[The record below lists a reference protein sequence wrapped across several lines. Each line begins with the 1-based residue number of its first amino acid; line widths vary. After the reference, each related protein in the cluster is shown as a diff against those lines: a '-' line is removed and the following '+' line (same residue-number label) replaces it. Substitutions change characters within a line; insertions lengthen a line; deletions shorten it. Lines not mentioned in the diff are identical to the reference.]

1 MKLDSIRLIKFFIG
15 HSRSLVLLSI
25 VTGIIAGA
33 SSAALIMMIN
43 ARVVGIITSESSS
56 IRLFIAF
63 AFVALVATTASGL
76 IATHLAQKTSFQLRM
91 IICRRILDTP
101 LRQMETLGA
110 HSVLAA
116 LTQDVPIIISAFTR
130 VPPLFINIAIVTG
143 CLIYLAT
150 LSWEMFLVLV
160 AFVLLGVFSYVMP
173 QRIGNRY
180 LKLAREEYDTLIK
193 HFRALLK
200 GAKELKL
207 HHNRRHEFLS
217 KLIRPTA
224 ATMRHNNVMGSNV
237 YVLLNSWSQV
247 LYFLVIGFILF
258 ALSDVIQN
266 INTRI
271 LTGYALTVLYMS
283 GPIQSLVATIPTF
296 STATISLKK
305 LENLG
310 LSPADRDSAESEMR
324 YPDAPLAWE
333 RLDLE
338 QVTHSYYRER
348 EDDNFTFGPI
358 DLSIYPGELIFVT
371 GGNGSGKTTFVKLL
385 AGLYTP
391 EAGEIRLDG
400 TPVSAE
406 NIECFRQYFSVV
418 FTEFHVFEQLLGLAR
433 PELDEQAQTL
443 LTSLQLAHKVKVT
456 DGQLSTTELSY
467 GQRKR
472 LALLTAFLE
481 DRPLYV
487 FDEWAADQDPE
498 FKEIFYL
505 HLLPE
510 LKARGKTLFV
520 ISHDDKYYHLADRLI
535 RLDYGKIEYD
545 RRLNELPQ
553 AVAQMELIEVNAAR
567 FSNIGVTDLRLP
579 RADELVG
586 KRPLQSFKEYSTQT
600 NTGAEK
606 RNGDGHARANGN
618 GFWAQAGRSIAPVG
632 EPLSLSKINIAL
644 GLLAYLFIAALIW
657 MAIHQLKP
665 PAAVDAAAPP
675 EQFASGRAMHHLK
688 EIARQPHPTGSTAH
702 ATVRNHIMQTLSGLG
717 LKPEIQE
724 STSVKRGRS
733 STSVVNVKNIWVLL
747 EGNGAHRQALMLAA
761 HYDSVPTSPGASD
774 DGAAV
779 AALLETARALKSGTP
794 LKNDLVLLFTDAEEL
809 GLLGAKAFVAEHPL
823 ARQVKLALNFEARGS
838 RGPVFMFETSERNG
852 WLAREFAR
860 VAPAPFA
867 SSLMY
872 DIYKLLPNDTDF
884 TVFKKAGISGL
895 NFAYIDGANHYHT
908 ARDNVQTIDERSLQ
922 HHGSYA
928 LALARHF
935 GNLNLENT
943 TASHDD
949 VYFDLFGS
957 KIISYAET
965 WVIPLAVMIV
975 LLYAGIVVAALRK
988 KRLTIIGIIAGFLAF
1003 VLSLS
1008 AAAAAATLLLWG
1020 LKSLGYVT
1028 SARHTHDQYYFLG
1041 IVALTLCS
1049 TATLYLFCH
1058 KRISMKHLH
1067 AGALFGWL
1075 LLAVATSISLP
1086 GVSYLLIWPLLFSLA
1101 AFACGVFSER
1111 LRAGTVGWFGLT
1123 CLCVAPGILLL
1134 SAVTYNLYKG
1144 VGLEIPALLAGL
1156 VFLLLSLLVPYLS
1169 YIALPYRRTLPVLSL
1184 AACLVFLFLGW
1195 RTPLRSSEDPQ
1206 SDAVIYSV
1214 DTDRGEAVWIT
1225 DSTTPLD
1232 EWTSQFFPANAES
1245 RSLPNH
1251 FPHVDAKFLVSN
1263 ARNAV
1268 LAGDEVTVLE
1278 DKLLND
1284 VRVLRLR
1291 LISPR
1296 GARIVYLY
1304 LEPNVEVLSA
1314 TVGGQRIDYRN
1325 SPTPTTSSPKRWE
1338 LNYTAIP
1345 PEGVEVTLE
1354 VKPGEVVK
1362 GSLVSYSDGLPQLS
1376 ELPFKDRP
1384 ATLIPAPDS
1393 DRTRTIRTFELNAPQ
1408 N

>member
-1 MKLDSIRLIKFFIG
+1 MKSDSIKLIKFFIG

-25 VTGIIAGA
+25 ASGIIAGA
-33 SSAALIMMIN
+33 SSAVLIMMIN
-43 ARVVGIITSESSS
+43 ARVVGIITSQATSV
-56 IRLFIAF
+56 RLFIAF
-63 AFVALVATTASGL
+63 AVIALVATTASGL
-76 IATHLAQKTSFQLRM
+76 LATHLSQKTSFQMRM

-101 LRQMETLGA
+101 LRQMEKLGA

-143 CLIYLAT
+143 CLIYLAF
-150 LSWEMFLVLV
+150 LSWQMFLVLI
-160 AFVLLGVFSYVMP
+160 AFVLLGVFSYVLP

-207 HHNRRHEFLS
+207 HYNRRHEFLS
-217 KLIRPTA
+217 KLVRPTA
-224 ATMRHNNVMGSNV
+224 ASMRHNNVVGSNV

-266 INTRI
+266 VNTRI

-310 LSPADRDSAESEMR
+310 LSSADRDLGESEAR

-371 GGNGSGKTTFVKLL
+371 GGNGSGKTTFIKLL
-385 AGLYTP
+385 AGLYIP
-391 EAGEIRLDG
+391 EAGRIRLDG
-400 TPVSAE
+400 TPVTDE

-433 PELDEQAQTL
+433 PELDEQAQAL
-443 LTSLQLAHKVKVT
+443 LKSLQLGHKVKVT

-481 DRPLYV
+481 DRPFYV

-520 ISHDDKYYHLADRLI
+520 ISHDDKYYHLADRII

-545 RRLNELPQ
+545 RRLNEAPQ
-553 AVAQMELIEVNAAR
+553 AAAQMELMEVSAAR
-567 FSNIGVTDLRLP
+567 FSNVGVTDLPLP
-579 RADELVG
+579 RTGAAVG
-586 KRPLQSFKEYSTQT
+586 KMAYQSFEEYSTQT
-600 NTGAEK
+600 KIVAEK
-606 RNGDGHARANGN
+606 LNGDGHARANGN
-618 GFWAQAGRSIAPVG
+618 GFWAQVRKSVAPAD
-632 EPLSLSKINIAL
+632 EPVSLSKTNIVL
-644 GLLAYLFIAALIW
+644 GLLACLFIAALIW
-657 MAIHQLKP
+657 MTIYQLKP
-665 PAAVDAAAPP
+665 PAAATTAPP
-675 EQFASGRAMHHLK
+675 EQFASGRAMQHLNA
-688 EIARQPHPTGSTAH
+688 IARQPRPTGSSAH
-702 ATVRNHIMQTLSGLG
+702 ADVRNHLMQALSGLG

-724 STSVKRGRS
+724 STAVRRGRS
-733 STSVVNVKNIWVLL
+733 STAVVNVKNVWAVL
-747 EGNGAHRQALMLAA
+747 EGNGANRQALMLVA
-761 HYDSVPTSPGASD
+761 HYDSAPTSPGASD

-779 AALLETARALKSGTP
+779 AALLETARALKSGSP
-794 LKNDLVLLFTDAEEL
+794 LKNDVVLLFTDAEEL

-823 ARQVKLALNFEARGS
+823 AKQVKLAFNFEARGS

-852 WLAREFAR
+852 WLMREFGK

-872 DIYKLLPNDTDF
+872 AVYKLLPNDTDF

-895 NFAYIDGANHYHT
+895 NFAHIDGANHYHT
-908 ARDNVQTIDERSLQ
+908 ARDSLQTVDERSLQ

-928 LALARHF
+928 TALARHF

-943 TASHDD
+943 AASDD
-949 VYFDLFGS
+949 AIYFDLFGS
-957 KIISYAET
+957 KLVSYAET
-965 WVIPLAVMIV
+965 WVLPLVVVTV
-975 LLYAGIVVAALRK
+975 LLYAGIIVAALRK
-988 KRLTIIGIIAGFLAF
+988 KRLTIVGIIAGFLAF
-1003 VLSLS
+1003 VLSLA

-1020 LKSLGYVT
+1020 LRSLGHVT
-1028 SARHTHDQYYFLG
+1028 TTRHTHDQYYFLG
-1041 IVALTLCS
+1041 IIALTLCI
-1049 TATLYLFCH
+1049 TATLYLSFN

-1075 LLAVATSISLP
+1075 ILAVTASISLP
-1086 GVSYLLIWPLLFSLA
+1086 GASYLLIWPLLFSLV
-1101 AFACGVFSER
+1101 AFACGVFGQR
-1111 LRAGTVGWFGLT
+1111 LRAGTVWWFGLT
-1123 CLCVAPGILLL
+1123 CLCVVPGILLF
-1134 SAVTYNLYKG
+1134 SAVTYNLYT
-1144 VGLEIPALLAGL
+1144 GLGFAIPALLAAP
-1156 VFLLLSLLVPYLS
+1156 VVLLLGLLVPYLS
-1169 YIALPYRRTLPVLSL
+1169 YIALPYRLTVPVLSL
-1184 AACLVFLFLGW
+1184 AACLVFLFLGY
-1195 RTPLRSSEDPQ
+1195 RIPLRSSEDPQ
-1206 SDAVIYSV
+1206 SNAVLYSV
-1214 DTDRGEAVWIT
+1214 DMDRGEAVWIT
-1225 DSTTPLD
+1225 DSATRLD

-1251 FPHVDAKFLVSN
+1251 FPHVNAKFLVSN
-1263 ARNAV
+1263 ARNTVA
-1268 LAGDEVTVLE
+1268 AADEIRVLE
-1278 DKLLND
+1278 DQFSNG

-1291 LISPR
+1291 LFSPR
-1296 GARIVYLY
+1296 GARIIYLY
-1304 LEPNVEVLSA
+1304 LEPEV
-1314 TVGGQRIDYRN
+1314 
-1325 SPTPTTSSPKRWE
+1325 
-1338 LNYTAIP
+1338 
-1345 PEGVEVTLE
+1345 
-1354 VKPGEVVK
+1354 
-1362 GSLVSYSDGLPQLS
+1362 
-1376 ELPFKDRP
+1376 
-1384 ATLIPAPDS
+1384 
-1393 DRTRTIRTFELNAPQ
+1393 
-1408 N
+1408 